1 MQLLRASRYG
11 KQIEMRNCKVRRI
24 LTLSKYIS
32 EKITNL
38 AMFCFDCKEC
48 VRKRIHHKIVT
59 FDVKKHIIKD
69 EVFYNECLWY
79 IWTNLSQ
86 SPLYSNLTNRILDVK
101 VFMFFAMFS
110 PDCCGPLALMKFK
123 FTQID
128 SCVNIRFMELKKKF
142 ERIT

>member
-38 AMFCFDCKEC
+38 TMFCFDCKEC

-59 FDVKKHIIKD
+59 FDVKKTHYK
-69 EVFYNECLWY
+69 
-79 IWTNLSQ
+79 
-86 SPLYSNLTNRILDVK
+86 R
-101 VFMFFAMFS
+101 
-110 PDCCGPLALMKFK
+110 
-123 FTQID
+123 
-128 SCVNIRFMELKKKF
+128 
-142 ERIT
+142 